1 MSSAHFVSIAQSN
14 RRDDIEDQFCFIGR
28 LAQEK
33 QIDHIIKA
41 FDIYLKK
48 GYSSKLLV
56 YGKDKDVI

>member
-1 MSSAHFVSIAQSN
+1 MSYLILSKIAQSN
-14 RRDDIEDQFCFIGR
+14 RRDEVEDQFCFIGR

-48 GYSSKLLV
+48 
-56 YGKDKDVI
+56 VIHLSCLYMEKIKRVI